1 MNFQRI
7 AIIIAGC
14 LIGAVPFINNI
25 VIFSLALAKKNYVPA
40 LVSLILFVSLILLIA
55 VTDTE
60 KEYPDYLAILGCI
73 CAIIPMIYTPIVFT
87 QLIRSEPQ
95 VGYPHQKTHPS
106 FSKTDQ
112 NLQDLFKEK
121 NSPDLKIYI
130 NEDFEDKISQLPL
143 VSLIDAKKIV
153 EARMKDG
160 PFTDIKNFEE
170 RIHLSAIILNRIK
183 PSLDFSINQPS
194 SQKNTKNIY
203 SRRVDF

>member
-25 VIFSLALAKKNYVPA
+25 VIFSLALAKKKYVPA

-73 CAIIPMIYTPIVFT
+73 CTIIPMIYTPIVFT
-87 QLIRSEPQ
+87 QLIRPEPQ
-95 VGYPHQKTHPS
+95 AGYPHQKTHSP

-112 NLQDLFKEK
+112 NLRDLFKEK
-121 NSPDLKIYI
+121 YSPDLKVYI

-170 RIHLSAIILNRIK
+170 RIHLSAIILNKIT
-183 PSLDFSINQPS
+183 PALDFTIKS
-194 SQKNTKNIY
+194 SSSGENTKNIY